1 MFILDLYISLMTK
14 YILENDEEAGQRADE
29 LSYDFEHHEM
39 EYCYS
44 RIPLKNLGALKT
56 TS

>member
-1 MFILDLYISLMTK
+1 MTK
-14 YILENDEEAGQRADE
+14 YILENDEEAGQLADE

-44 RIPLKNLGALKT
+44 RIPLKNFGTLKT
-56 TS
+56 SGISFHAN